1 MVALTRHWGMTDTST
16 TLGVP
21 SVITSS
27 GLRSTISSKQSVCS
41 TRIRNASTLLRT
53 VCNATTP
60 FSGVVARSI
69 SVKNEFSTP
78 LVSRC
83 SSSTT
88 VAPTSGRSGLA
99 HCVTFTSKAMSCPSG
114 SQPKRSREAKARK
127 VREGFIRGLR
137 VWQISRAAVS
147 GRPKGR
153 TPWPSHWG
161 RFLPSPRLSLC
172 QTWRA

>member
-27 GLRSTISSKQSVCS
+27 GLRSMISSKQSVCS
-41 TRIRNASTLLRT
+41 TRIRNARTLLRT
-53 VCNATTP
+53 VCNSTTP
-60 FSGVVARSI
+60 LSGVMARPI

-114 SQPKRSREAKARK
+114 SQPKRTREAKVRK
-127 VREGFIRGLR
+127 VRKGFIRGLR

-153 TPWPSHWG
+153 TPWPFRWEPN
-161 RFLPSPRLSLC
+161 LQVPPLCLC